1 MVKKFDNKKN
11 KNKEILELKK
21 RIRTAKTRL
30 KIFYFVL
37 AIFFVVTIF
46 LLFSSTYICN
56 GAAYEKIVDRTMGTE
71 QYQYNQLFVVNDRIT
86 FANLAFGLEK
96 ANSRNIVPV
105 AKDTRFLFLYIGQII
120 AYALLLFKFVKNH
133 KVKFW
138 GNIVASVALLGVAI
152 GTIVFMSGYQNDLQT
167 IFDSAIESL
176 ASINSNITKI
186 TDSLYPSRI
195 VVSIS
200 IVPAISCAYM
210 IVSSL
215 ICLYTAFLE
224 KFVSQFRGVK

>member
-21 RIRTAKTRL
+21 KINTAKTRL

-37 AIFFVVTIF
+37 VIFFIVTIF

-56 GAAYEKIVDRTMGTE
+56 GGAYERIVDKTMGIE
-71 QYQYNQLFVVNDRIT
+71 QYQYNQLFVINDKIT

-96 ANSRNIVPV
+96 ANSSNIVPV

-120 AYALLLFKFVKNH
+120 AYVLLLFKFVKNH

-138 GNIVASVALLGVAI
+138 GNIVASVALLGMAVA
-152 GTIVFMSGYQNDLQT
+152 TIVFMSGYQNDLQT
-167 IFDSAIESL
+167 IFDSAVESL

-186 TDSLYPSRI
+186 TDSVYPSRI
-195 VVSIS
+195 VVSLS
-200 IVPAISCAYM
+200 VVPAISCAYM

-224 KFVSQFRGVK
+224 KFVSQFGGTK